1 MDDFSGQVVL
11 VTGGSKGIGRS
22 TVQKFCERGARC
34 VVVSRHVDECEAYVC
49 ELTSAGWNAEA
60 EAADIGKIADIKR
73 MVASVVARNG
83 KIDVLVNSAAV
94 NIRKQAI
101 DYTEDDWDHI
111 EGINLKGLFF
121 CCTEVGKVMLAQGHG
136 AVVNIASLQSHIVL
150 KERCIYAATKGGV
163 CQITKGLANEWAK
176 GGIRVN
182 SISPGFVETPM
193 VRPVLDSP
201 YWRNLIDSRTPM
213 GRSGKPEEIADLIM
227 FLASSSAA
235 YITGTDVAIDGGWLA
250 S

>member
-22 TVQKFCERGARC
+22 TVRKFCARGARC
-34 VVVSRHVDECEAYVC
+34 VVVSRHGDECEAYAR
-49 ELTSAGWNAEA
+49 ELTGEGWNAEA

-73 MVASVVARNG
+73 LVSSVVSRNG

-94 NIRKQAI
+94 NIRKPAI
-101 DYTEDDWDHI
+101 DYTEDDWNYI

-136 AVVNIASLQSHIVL
+136 AIVNLASLQSHIVL
-150 KERCIYAATKGGV
+150 QERCIYAATKGGV

-176 GGIRVN
+176 SGIRVN
-182 SISPGFVETPM
+182 SISPGFVATAM
-193 VRPVLDSP
+193 VKPVLDSP

-213 GRSGKPEEIADLIM
+213 GRAGTPEEIADLIV

>member
-22 TVQKFCERGARC
+22 TVHKFCARGAHC
-34 VVVSRHVDECEAYVC
+34 IVVSRHIEDCQAYVR
-49 ELTSAGWNAEA
+49 ELTSEGWKAEA
-60 EAADIGKIADIKR
+60 EAADMGKVADIKR
-73 MVASVVARNG
+73 MVAAVASRHG
-83 KIDVLVNSAAV
+83 KIDVLVNCAAV

-101 DYTEDDWDHI
+101 DYTEDDWDYI

-121 CCTEVGKVMLAQGHG
+121 CCVEVGKVMLAQGHG
-136 AVVNIASLQSHIVL
+136 AVVNLASLQSHIVL
-150 KERCIYAATKGGV
+150 QERCIYAATKGGV

-176 GGIRVN
+176 SGVRVN
-182 SISPGFVETPM
+182 SISPGFVATPM
-193 VRPVLDSP
+193 VKPVLDDP

-213 GRSGKPEEIADLIM
+213 GRAGKPEEIADLIM
-227 FLASSSAA
+227 FLASSAAA

>member
-11 VTGGSKGIGRS
+11 VTGGSKGIGRAA
-22 TVQKFCERGARC
+22 VQKFCERGARC
-34 VVVSRHVDECEAYVC
+34 VVVSRHIDECEEYVR
-49 ELTSAGWNAEA
+49 ELTRAGWAAEA
-60 EAADIGKIADIKR
+60 EAADIGKVDEIKK
-73 MVASVVARNG
+73 MVSSVVARNG

-101 DYTEDDWDHI
+101 DYTEDDWNYI

-121 CCTEVGKVMLAQGHG
+121 CCVEVGKVMLAQGHG
-136 AVVNIASLQSHIVL
+136 AVVNLASLQSHIVL
-150 KERCIYAATKGGV
+150 QERCIYAATKGGV

-182 SISPGFVETPM
+182 SISPGFVATPM
-193 VRPVLDSP
+193 VKPVLDNP

-213 GRSGKPEEIADLIM
+213 GRAGKPEEIADLIL
-227 FLASSSAA
+227 FLASSSATF
-235 YITGTDVAIDGGWLA
+235 ITGTDVAIDGGWLA
-250 S
+250 T